1 MRTLLL
7 SLVLVL
13 PSSLASA
20 QAPRP
25 PVAPASRLAD
35 LVTELEAANPDLS
48 AARREVDASVARI
61 RPAGAPPDPTISAGY
76 MSGFLRPPFYPSADT
91 PEGRWQFGMT
101 QELPYPGK
109 LAIRTRI
116 ASTAADRARWVVEA
130 QRVQLVADL
139 KTAYV
144 ELVRVDRTQAVL
156 DRTKQVLEQA
166 REAAEARFRVGRG
179 PQQDVLRAQLE
190 ISLLIERVTV
200 LQRERAMVLGAANA
214 LLARPADSP
223 LASTLAFEVAPPER
237 RLDELQELAQEHNPL
252 VERDARQIDTA
263 QQGLALARKEML
275 PDFGLNVMTRRRVG
289 DMPWM
294 YGVDVMM
301 KVPLFWQRKQRPMV
315 AEAVAML
322 GAARQRQD
330 ATRVDSDA
338 ALVSA
343 YAAMDAGRRLL
354 ALYDDSI
361 LPQARLTLE
370 SSMASYQVGTVD
382 FLTLLSNVTNVLTFE
397 IANEQQRAQ
406 YLQALARIEPLT
418 GLALIR

>member
-1 MRTLLL
+1 
-7 SLVLVL
+7 
-13 PSSLASA
+13 
-20 QAPRP
+20 
-25 PVAPASRLAD
+25 
-35 LVTELEAANPDLS
+35 
-48 AARREVDASVARI
+48 
-61 RPAGAPPDPTISAGY
+61 
-76 MSGFLRPPFYPSADT
+76 
-91 PEGRWQFGMT
+91 
-101 QELPYPGK
+101 
-109 LAIRTRI
+109 
-116 ASTAADRARWVVEA
+116 
-130 QRVQLVADL
+130 
-139 KTAYV
+139 
-144 ELVRVDRTQAVL
+144 
-156 DRTKQVLEQA
+156 
-166 REAAEARFRVGRG
+166 
-179 PQQDVLRAQLE
+179 
-190 ISLLIERVTV
+190 
-200 LQRERAMVLGAANA
+200 
-214 LLARPADSP
+214 
-223 LASTLAFEVAPPER
+223 
-237 RLDELQELAQEHNPL
+237 
-252 VERDARQIDTA
+252 
-263 QQGLALARKEML
+263 ML

-354 ALYDDSI
+354 TLYDDSI